1 LALQFLLQTKWF
13 IVNAHG
19 SFGSAYKSEYA
30 QGLHFVKMTRIVGS
44 YSEIKFSPLNNPTKC
59 SFDLCMT
66 DPDFAWLF
74 NPVAMAR
81 ASSCSDFF

>member
-1 LALQFLLQTKWF
+1 M
-13 IVNAHG
+13 
-19 SFGSAYKSEYA
+19 
-30 QGLHFVKMTRIVGS
+30 KMTRIVGS

-59 SFDLCMT
+59 SFDLCMA

-81 ASSCSDFF
+81 ASSCSDLF